1 MLEFEINDVRT
12 ENDFKTITFSEFKK
26 TEVKKELFSCLKN
39 SQLESSFYWS
49 CEFICAGQY
58 NDLWECI
65 ILFYSKH
72 IHLANPKL
80 SIYLHLKLNSFKQI
94 YRNGYIK
101 YELSMRNNMKI
112 RNLFAEIIYIL
123 AESKK
128 KHTFEEIKINKKD
141 FDLSIVSIKM
151 KAPNI
156 HFGEIIFQ
164 EGDPKEIY
172 IALNELIYHLTEEK
186 NNLLACY
193 WLEWLIE
200 FDCLSKYKMVRRLYC
215 KEAKYQLNL
224 IWILWEMFLYLAKE
238 KGPLIEKI
246 MNSLLELFLLKY
258 TTSCNKKKKYLLYMA
273 IELLIENIYFEE
285 EIIKDKEKMNKI
297 IEKINTIYKEIKKN
311 EKHPNMDF
319 MFNTGGKNNLSQ
331 TISKLETMNAI
342 GETFIPRI

>member
-1 MLEFEINDVRT
+1 MLEIEINDIRT
-12 ENDFKTITFSEFKK
+12 EKDFRTITFSEFKK

-58 NDLWECI
+58 NELWESI

-80 SIYLHLKLNSFKQI
+80 SIYLHLKLNYFKDI

-101 YELSMRNNMKI
+101 YELSMRNNIKI
-112 RNLFAEIIYIL
+112 RKLFAEIIYIL
-123 AESKK
+123 VESKK
-128 KHTFEEIKINKKD
+128 KHTFQEIKVKKED
-141 FDLSIVSIKM
+141 FDLSFVSVKM

-156 HFGEIIFQ
+156 HYGEIIFQ

-172 IALNELIYHLTEEK
+172 IALNELAFHLTDEK

-200 FDCLSKYKMVRRLYC
+200 FDSLSKYKMIRRLYC
-215 KEAKYQLNL
+215 KDSKFQLNL
-224 IWILWEMFLYLAKE
+224 IWIVWEMFLYLAKE
-238 KGPLIEKI
+238 KGPLIEKMI
-246 MNSLLELFLLKY
+246 YSLLELFLLKY
-258 TTSCNKKKKYLLYMA
+258 TPSCNKRNKYLMYMV
-273 IELLIENIYFEE
+273 IELLSENLIFEE
-285 EIIKDKEKMNKI
+285 EIIKDKDKMNKI
-297 IEKINTIYKEIKKN
+297 VEKINIIYKEVKKN

-319 MFNTGGKNNLSQ
+319 MFQSSSKNNLNE
-331 TISKLETMNAI
+331 TINK
-342 GETFIPRI
+342 